1 MSLIT
6 LSFNVSALPKGALS
20 TFLANVAK
28 MQMLYEELCIAE
40 SHPEAPPAESLP
52 VPPFPE
58 EVKQKPLEEMS
69 GQELRDLLAD
79 LTGKPRGRK
88 TSPKFPTKTALI
100 AEIQR
105 LRGLATLP
113 RLVEERDGSLFVSV
127 PSAISEDS
135 LEKPAADAASEAS
148 SKKPRKSRFDNMT
161 PEEAAAEKAKIG
173 ARLKAA
179 RDKKKAEK
187 AAGAGSA

>member
-6 LSFNVSALPKGALS
+6 LSFNVSALSKDALP
-20 TFLANVAK
+20 TFLAHVAK
-28 MQMLYEELCIAE
+28 MQMLYEELCVVE

-52 VPPFPE
+52 LPE
-58 EVKQKPLEEMS
+58 VEMPLELMTN
-69 GQELRDLLAD
+69 QELRDQLAD

-88 TSPKFPTKTALI
+88 STPKFPTKAALI

-127 PSAISEDS
+127 PSAMSEDS
-135 LEKPAADAASEAS
+135 LEKPESAADAASEAS

-161 PEEAAAEKAKIG
+161 PEEAAAEKAK
-173 ARLKAA
+173 RKAA